1 MLCLALITDKR
12 RISTFHLIYLFKL
25 VRFCLKFKLKSKLCL
40 LFEFWNQ
47 NVRLLSFFFY
57 YLDLFFM
64 CNFLLIS

>member
-25 VRFCLKFKLKSKLCL
+25 VRFCLKFKLGTFISIFKLNVVLGL

-47 NVRLLSFFFY
+47 NVRLLSFF
-57 YLDLFFM
+57 
-64 CNFLLIS
+64 

>member
-47 NVRLLSFFFY
+47 NVFLIEIRFIFY
-57 YLDLFFM
+57 V
-64 CNFLLIS
+64 

>member
-47 NVRLLSFFFY
+47 NVRLLSFLIEIRFI
-57 YLDLFFM
+57 FM

>member
-1 MLCLALITDKR
+1 MLCLALIKDKR

-47 NVRLLSFFFY
+47 NVRLLSFF
-57 YLDLFFM
+57 
-64 CNFLLIS
+64 